1 MSPASGSSR
10 RRRRIPQLDISSRAS
25 HSNDRIRP
33 PRSKARTSRNRER
46 ARRRPKNRWIAARRN
61 DCWTRCAPAKRIC
74 RPGDSPRRRRMRGS
88 EVIPKRTGN
97 ALRLTLLI
105 ALPAL
110 ASAGWKGISAGEVE
124 LSATADAS
132 EVALDGTLTLRITVT
147 YASKA
152 DTGNLEV
159 PTFADFD
166 VVSRSQSEQVTF
178 TLSNSTPSFR
188 RTVITSLALTPRR
201 AGDLSIEPVKLELR
215 GQRFQ
220 TEPIKVRV
228 VPAGQALRRRPP
240 GPDRLADDRMGDSLD
255 PFADVHPGQRD
266 LILRAAVDNERPF
279 VGQQVTYSLYLL
291 ARTNVSSIEK
301 LQIPRLDG
309 FWSEDVEAPQQL
321 VPEQR
326 ILDGVPYTA
335 YLLRRRA
342 LFPLRPGKTAI
353 EPAEVQVLTGF
364 GMLFSRE
371 SSRRSSQA
379 LQLEVQPLPPGK
391 PAGFDF
397 GNVGQWTLSASAE
410 PSNVPVGQPIT
421 FRLVASGRGNVRDLG
436 LPRLP
441 VLSGVRAYDA
451 TVSDKETIERGQING
466 TRTVEQ
472 LLVPERTGAVEI
484 PSLGMDIFDPVQKQY
499 RTVRTDPIALRVDA
513 GPVGQPAAEPIS
525 QNLLAKGGIRP
536 IRLHLGS
543 VQRATP
549 PWAQPWF
556 WPALGLPP
564 FGLALLL
571 GVARLRRML
580 QVDPGR
586 KRMELARS
594 AAAKR
599 LRRAR
604 ALLQRGESVAFYA
617 EIVRAVTGYLAD
629 KQGIAAAGQIGRASC
644 RERV

>member
-1 MSPASGSSR
+1 M
-10 RRRRIPQLDISSRAS
+10 
-25 HSNDRIRP
+25 
-33 PRSKARTSRNRER
+33 
-46 ARRRPKNRWIAARRN
+46 
-61 DCWTRCAPAKRIC
+61 
-74 RPGDSPRRRRMRGS
+74 
-88 EVIPKRTGN
+88 
-97 ALRLTLLI
+97 LRLALLI
-105 ALPAL
+105 VLPAL

-132 EVALDGTLTLRITVT
+132 EVALDGTLTLRIAVT

-201 AGDLSIEPVKLELR
+201 AGDLTIEPVKLEFH

-240 GPDRLADDRMGDSLD
+240 GPDRLADDRLGDSLD

-266 LILRAAVDNERPF
+266 LILRAVVDNERPF
-279 VGQQVTYSLYLL
+279 IGQQVTYSLYLL

-379 LQLEVQPLPPGK
+379 LQLEVQPLPPGR

-421 FRLVASGRGNVRDLG
+421 FRLVASGRGNVRDLR

-484 PSLGMDIFDPVQKQY
+484 PSLAMDIFDPVQKQY

-604 ALLQRGESVAFYA
+604 TLLQRGESVAFYA

-629 KQGIAAAGQIGRASC
+629 KQGIAAAGLTRDELVSALLARGQPEEPVRRLVRILDDCDRARFAPGSGESPAREAVLGRADQVLGELD
-644 RERV
+644 RGTR

>member
-1 MSPASGSSR
+1 
-10 RRRRIPQLDISSRAS
+10 
-25 HSNDRIRP
+25 
-33 PRSKARTSRNRER
+33 
-46 ARRRPKNRWIAARRN
+46 
-61 DCWTRCAPAKRIC
+61 
-74 RPGDSPRRRRMRGS
+74 
-88 EVIPKRTGN
+88 VIPKRTGN
-97 ALRLTLLI
+97 ALRLALLI

-110 ASAGWKGISAGEVE
+110 ASAGWKGVSAGEVE

-132 EVALDGTLTLRITVT
+132 EVALDGTLTLRIAVT

-201 AGDLSIEPVKLELR
+201 AGDLTIEPVKLEFH

-240 GPDRLADDRMGDSLD
+240 GPDRLGDDRMGDSLD

-266 LILRAAVDNERPF
+266 LILRAVVDNERPF
-279 VGQQVTYSLYLL
+279 IGQQVTYSLYLL

-342 LFPLRPGKTAI
+342 LFPLRPGKAAI

-379 LQLEVQPLPPGK
+379 LQLEVHPLPPAK
-391 PAGFDF
+391 PAGFDL
-397 GNVGQWTLSASAE
+397 GNVGQWTLSASAD
-410 PSNVPVGQPIT
+410 PSSVAVGQPIT
-421 FRLVASGRGNVRDLG
+421 FRLVATGHGNVRDLR

-484 PSLGMDIFDPVQKQY
+484 PSLAMDIFDPVQKQY

-586 KRMELARS
+586 KRIELARS

-604 ALLQRGESVAFYA
+604 TLLQRGESVAFYA

-629 KQGIAAAGQIGRASC
+629 KQGIAAAGLTRDELVSALLARGQPEEPVRRLVRILDDCDRARFAPGSDESPAREAMLGRADQVLGELD
-644 RERV
+644 RGTR

>member
-1 MSPASGSSR
+1 M
-10 RRRRIPQLDISSRAS
+10 
-25 HSNDRIRP
+25 
-33 PRSKARTSRNRER
+33 
-46 ARRRPKNRWIAARRN
+46 
-61 DCWTRCAPAKRIC
+61 
-74 RPGDSPRRRRMRGS
+74 
-88 EVIPKRTGN
+88 IPKRTGN
-97 ALRLTLLI
+97 ALRLALLI

-132 EVALDGTLTLRITVT
+132 EVALDGTLTLRIAVT

-201 AGDLSIEPVKLELR
+201 AGDLTIEPVKLEFR

-240 GPDRLADDRMGDSLD
+240 GPDRLADDRLGESLD
-255 PFADVHPGQRD
+255 PFADLHPGQRD
-266 LILRAAVDNERPF
+266 LILRAMVDNERPF

-342 LFPLRPGKTAI
+342 LFPLRPGKAAI

-379 LQLEVQPLPPGK
+379 LQLEVQPLPPGR

-410 PSNVPVGQPIT
+410 PSNAPVGQPIT
-421 FRLVASGRGNVRDLG
+421 FRLVASGRGNVRDLR

-484 PSLGMDIFDPVQKQY
+484 PSLAMDIFDPVQKQF

-549 PWAQPWF
+549 LWAQPWF

-604 ALLQRGESVAFYA
+604 TLLQRGESVAFYA

-629 KQGIAAAGQIGRASC
+629 KQGIAAAGLTRDELVSALLARGQPEEPVRRLVRILDDCDRARFAPGSGESPAREAVLGRADQVLGELD
-644 RERV
+644 RGTR

>member
-1 MSPASGSSR
+1 M
-10 RRRRIPQLDISSRAS
+10 
-25 HSNDRIRP
+25 
-33 PRSKARTSRNRER
+33 
-46 ARRRPKNRWIAARRN
+46 
-61 DCWTRCAPAKRIC
+61 
-74 RPGDSPRRRRMRGS
+74 
-88 EVIPKRTGN
+88 
-97 ALRLTLLI
+97 LRLALLI
-105 ALPAL
+105 VLPAL

-132 EVALDGTLTLRITVT
+132 EVALDGTLTLRIAVT

-201 AGDLSIEPVKLELR
+201 AGDLTIEPVKLEFR

-240 GPDRLADDRMGDSLD
+240 GPDRLADDRLGDSLD

-266 LILRAAVDNERPF
+266 LILRAVVDNERPF
-279 VGQQVTYSLYLL
+279 IGQQVTYSLYLL

-342 LFPLRPGKTAI
+342 LFPLRPGKAAI

-379 LQLEVQPLPPGK
+379 LQLVVQPLPPGK

-410 PSNVPVGQPIT
+410 PSNAPVGQPIT
-421 FRLVASGRGNVRDLG
+421 FRMVASGRGNVRDLR

-484 PSLGMDIFDPVQKQY
+484 PSLAMDIFDPVQKQY

-629 KQGIAAAGQIGRASC
+629 KQGIAAAGLTRDELVSALLARGQPEEPVRRLVRILDDCDRARFAPGSGESPAREAMLGRADQVLGELD
-644 RERV
+644 RGTR

>member
-1 MSPASGSSR
+1 VISR
-10 RRRRIPQLDISSRAS
+10 
-25 HSNDRIRP
+25 
-33 PRSKARTSRNRER
+33 
-46 ARRRPKNRWIAARRN
+46 
-61 DCWTRCAPAKRIC
+61 
-74 RPGDSPRRRRMRGS
+74 
-88 EVIPKRTGN
+88 RTGN
-97 ALRLTLLI
+97 ALRLALLI

-110 ASAGWKGISAGEVE
+110 AAGEVE

-132 EVALDGTLTLRITVT
+132 EVALDGTLTLRIAVT

-152 DTGNLEV
+152 DTGELQI

-178 TLSNSTPSFR
+178 TLSNSAPSFR

-201 AGDLSIEPVKLELR
+201 AGELTIEAVKLEFH
-215 GQRFQ
+215 GQKLQ
-220 TEPIKVRV
+220 TDPIRVRV
-228 VPAGQALRRRPP
+228 VPAGQALRRRTQ
-240 GPDRLADDRMGDSLD
+240 GADRLAEDRMADSLD

-342 LFPLRPGKTAI
+342 LFPLRPGKAAI

-379 LQLEVQPLPPGK
+379 LQLEIHPLPPAK
-391 PAGFDF
+391 PAGFDL
-397 GNVGQWTLSASAE
+397 GNVGQWTLSASAD
-410 PSNVPVGQPIT
+410 PSSVAVGQPIT
-421 FRLVASGRGNVRDLG
+421 LRLVATGHGNVRDLR

-484 PSLGMDIFDPVQKQY
+484 PSLAMDIFDPVQKQY
-499 RTVRTDPIALRVDA
+499 RTVRTDPIALHV
-513 GPVGQPAAEPIS
+513 GPGLVGQPAAEPTS
-525 QNLLAKGGIRP
+525 QNLLVKGGIHP

-564 FGLALLL
+564 FGLAVVL
-571 GVARLRRML
+571 GLARLRRML
-580 QVDPGR
+580 HVDPGR
-586 KRMELARS
+586 RRMELARS
-594 AAAKR
+594 AAARR

-629 KQGIAAAGQIGRASC
+629 KQGIAAAGLTRDELVSALLARGQPEEPVRRLVRILDDCDRARFAPGSGESPAREAMLGRADQVLGELDRRS
-644 RERV
+644 R

>member
-1 MSPASGSSR
+1 
-10 RRRRIPQLDISSRAS
+10 
-25 HSNDRIRP
+25 
-33 PRSKARTSRNRER
+33 
-46 ARRRPKNRWIAARRN
+46 
-61 DCWTRCAPAKRIC
+61 
-74 RPGDSPRRRRMRGS
+74 
-88 EVIPKRTGN
+88 VIPKRTGN
-97 ALRLTLLI
+97 ALRLALLV

-132 EVALDGTLTLRITVT
+132 EVALDGTLTLRIAVT

-201 AGDLSIEPVKLELR
+201 AGDLTIEPVKLEFR

-220 TEPIKVRV
+220 TEPIQVRV

-240 GPDRLADDRMGDSLD
+240 GPDRLADDRLGESLD
-255 PFADVHPGQRD
+255 PFADLHPGQRD
-266 LILRAAVDNERPF
+266 LILRAMVDNERPF

-342 LFPLRPGKTAI
+342 LFPLRPGKAAI

-410 PSNVPVGQPIT
+410 PSNAPVGQPIT
-421 FRLVASGRGNVRDLG
+421 FRLVASGRGNVRDLR

-484 PSLGMDIFDPVQKQY
+484 PSLAMDIFDPVQKQF

-549 PWAQPWF
+549 PWAQRWF

-571 GVARLRRML
+571 GIARLRRML

-629 KQGIAAAGQIGRASC
+629 KQGIAAAGLTRDELVSALLARGQPEEPVRRLVRILDDCDRARFAPGSGESPAREAMLGRTDQVLGELD
-644 RERV
+644 RGTR

>member
-1 MSPASGSSR
+1 VISR
-10 RRRRIPQLDISSRAS
+10 
-25 HSNDRIRP
+25 
-33 PRSKARTSRNRER
+33 
-46 ARRRPKNRWIAARRN
+46 
-61 DCWTRCAPAKRIC
+61 
-74 RPGDSPRRRRMRGS
+74 
-88 EVIPKRTGN
+88 RTGN
-97 ALRLTLLI
+97 ALRLALLI

-110 ASAGWKGISAGEVE
+110 AAGEVE

-132 EVALDGTLTLRITVT
+132 EVALDGTLTLRIAVT

-152 DTGNLEV
+152 DTGELQI

-178 TLSNSTPSFR
+178 TLSNSAPSFR

-201 AGDLSIEPVKLELR
+201 AGELTIEAVKLEFH
-215 GQRFQ
+215 GQKLQ
-220 TEPIKVRV
+220 TDPIRVRV
-228 VPAGQALRRRPP
+228 VPAGQALRRRTQ
-240 GPDRLADDRMGDSLD
+240 GADRLAEDRMADSLD

-342 LFPLRPGKTAI
+342 LFPLRPGKAAI

-379 LQLEVQPLPPGK
+379 LQLEIHPLPPAK
-391 PAGFDF
+391 PAGFDL
-397 GNVGQWTLSASAE
+397 GNVGQWTLSASAD
-410 PSNVPVGQPIT
+410 PSSVAVGQPIT
-421 FRLVASGRGNVRDLG
+421 LRLVATGHGNVRDLR

-484 PSLGMDIFDPVQKQY
+484 PSLAMDIFDPVQKQY
-499 RTVRTDPIALRVDA
+499 RTVRTDPIALHV
-513 GPVGQPAAEPIS
+513 GPGLVGQPAAEPTS
-525 QNLLAKGGIRP
+525 QNLLVKGGIHP

-564 FGLALLL
+564 FGLAVVL
-571 GVARLRRML
+571 GLARLRRML
-580 QVDPGR
+580 HVDPGR
-586 KRMELARS
+586 RRMELARS
-594 AAAKR
+594 AAARR

-629 KQGIAAAGQIGRASC
+629 KQGIAAAGLTRDELVSALLARGQPEEPVRRLVRILDDCDRARFAPGSGESPAREAMLGRADQVLGELD
-644 RERV
+644 RGTR

>member
-1 MSPASGSSR
+1 M
-10 RRRRIPQLDISSRAS
+10 
-25 HSNDRIRP
+25 
-33 PRSKARTSRNRER
+33 
-46 ARRRPKNRWIAARRN
+46 
-61 DCWTRCAPAKRIC
+61 
-74 RPGDSPRRRRMRGS
+74 
-88 EVIPKRTGN
+88 IPKRTGN
-97 ALRLTLLI
+97 ALRLALLI

-132 EVALDGTLTLRITVT
+132 EVALDGTLTLRIAVT

-201 AGDLSIEPVKLELR
+201 AGDLTIEPVKLEFR

-240 GPDRLADDRMGDSLD
+240 GPDRLADDRLGESLD
-255 PFADVHPGQRD
+255 PFADLHPGQRD
-266 LILRAAVDNERPF
+266 LILRAMVDNERPF

-342 LFPLRPGKTAI
+342 LFPLRPGKAAI

-410 PSNVPVGQPIT
+410 PSNAPVGQPIT
-421 FRLVASGRGNVRDLG
+421 FRLVASGRGNVRDLR

-484 PSLGMDIFDPVQKQY
+484 PSLAMDIFDPVQKQF

-549 PWAQPWF
+549 PWAQRWF

-571 GVARLRRML
+571 GIARLRRML

-629 KQGIAAAGQIGRASC
+629 KQGIAAAGLTRDELVSALLARGQPEEPVRRLVRILDDCDRARFAPGSGESPAREAMLGRADQVLGELD
-644 RERV
+644 RGTR

>member
-1 MSPASGSSR
+1 VIP
-10 RRRRIPQLDISSRAS
+10 RRI
-25 HSNDRIRP
+25 
-33 PRSKARTSRNRER
+33 
-46 ARRRPKNRWIAARRN
+46 
-61 DCWTRCAPAKRIC
+61 
-74 RPGDSPRRRRMRGS
+74 
-88 EVIPKRTGN
+88 GN
-97 ALRLTLLI
+97 ALRLALLI
-105 ALPAL
+105 ALPAP
-110 ASAGWKGISAGEVE
+110 AGRGAGEVD

-132 EVALDGTLTLRITVT
+132 EVALDGTLTLRIAVT

-188 RTVITSLALTPRR
+188 RTVITSLALTARR
-201 AGDLSIEPVKLELR
+201 TGDLTIEPVRLEFR

-228 VPAGQALRRRPP
+228 VPAGQAGRKRSP
-240 GPDRLADDRMGDSLD
+240 GPDRLADDRTGDSLD

-342 LFPLRPGKTAI
+342 LFPLRPGKAAI

-379 LQLEVQPLPPGK
+379 LQLEVQPLPPGN

-410 PSNVPVGQPIT
+410 PSAAPVGHPIT
-421 FRLVASGRGNVRDLG
+421 FRLVANGRGNVRDLR
-436 LPRLP
+436 LPGLP
-441 VLSGVRAYDA
+441 VLPGVRAYDA
-451 TVSDKETIERGQING
+451 TVSDKATIERGQING

-484 PSLGMDIFDPVQKQY
+484 PSLAMDIFDPVQKQY
-499 RTVRTDPIALRVDA
+499 RTVRTDPIALRVDV

-549 PWAQPWF
+549 PWARPWF
-556 WPALGLPP
+556 WTTLGLPP

-571 GVARLRRML
+571 GAARLRRML

-599 LRRAR
+599 LRKAR
-604 ALLQRGESVAFYA
+604 TLLQRGESAAFYA

-629 KQGIAAAGQIGRASC
+629 KQGIAAAGLTRDELVSALLARGQPEEPVRRLVRILDDCDRARFAPGSGESPAREAMLGRADQVLGELD
-644 RERV
+644 RGTR

>member
-1 MSPASGSSR
+1 VT
-10 RRRRIPQLDISSRAS
+10 
-25 HSNDRIRP
+25 
-33 PRSKARTSRNRER
+33 PR
-46 ARRRPKNRWIAARRN
+46 
-61 DCWTRCAPAKRIC
+61 
-74 RPGDSPRRRRMRGS
+74 
-88 EVIPKRTGN
+88 RTGN
-97 ALRLTLLI
+97 ALWLAVLI

-110 ASAGWKGISAGEVE
+110 PAGEVE

-132 EVALDGTLTLRITVT
+132 EVPLDGTLTLRIAVT
-147 YASKA
+147 YGSKA
-152 DTGNLEV
+152 DTGDLQV

-178 TLSNSTPSFR
+178 TLSNSSPSFR
-188 RTVITSLALTPRR
+188 RTVVTSLALTPRR
-201 AGDLSIEPVKLELR
+201 TGELTIEPVKLEFH

-220 TEPIKVRV
+220 TDPIKVRV
-228 VPAGQALRRRPP
+228 VPAGQAQRRRAQ
-240 GPDRLADDRMGDSLD
+240 GLDDRLADNLD

-342 LFPLRPGKTAI
+342 LFPLRPGKAAI

-379 LQLEVQPLPPGK
+379 LQLEVQPLPPGN

-410 PSNVPVGQPIT
+410 PSTAPVGHPIT
-421 FRLVASGRGNVRDLG
+421 FRLVANGRGNVRDLR
-436 LPRLP
+436 LPGLP
-441 VLSGVRAYDA
+441 VLPGLRAYDA
-451 TVSDKETIERGQING
+451 TVSDKATIERGQING

-484 PSLGMDIFDPVQKQY
+484 PSLAMDIFDPVQKQY
-499 RTVRTDPIALRVDA
+499 RTVRTDPIALRVDV

-549 PWAQPWF
+549 PWARPWF
-556 WPALGLPP
+556 WTTLGLPP

-571 GVARLRRML
+571 GAARLRRML

-599 LRRAR
+599 LRKAR
-604 ALLQRGESVAFYA
+604 TLLQRGESVAFYA

-629 KQGIAAAGQIGRASC
+629 KQGIAAAGLTRDELVSALLARGQPEEPVRRLVRILDDCDRARFAPGSGESPAREAMLGRADQVLGELD
-644 RERV
+644 RGTR

>member
-1 MSPASGSSR
+1 M
-10 RRRRIPQLDISSRAS
+10 
-25 HSNDRIRP
+25 
-33 PRSKARTSRNRER
+33 
-46 ARRRPKNRWIAARRN
+46 
-61 DCWTRCAPAKRIC
+61 
-74 RPGDSPRRRRMRGS
+74 
-88 EVIPKRTGN
+88 
-97 ALRLTLLI
+97 
-105 ALPAL
+105 
-110 ASAGWKGISAGEVE
+110 
-124 LSATADAS
+124 
-132 EVALDGTLTLRITVT
+132 
-147 YASKA
+147 
-152 DTGNLEV
+152 
-159 PTFADFD
+159 
-166 VVSRSQSEQVTF
+166 
-178 TLSNSTPSFR
+178 
-188 RTVITSLALTPRR
+188 ITSLALTPRR
-201 AGDLSIEPVKLELR
+201 AGELTIEAVKLQFH
-215 GQRFQ
+215 GQKLQ
-220 TEPIKVRV
+220 TDPIRVRV
-228 VPAGQALRRRPP
+228 VPAGQALRRRPQ
-240 GPDRLADDRMGDSLD
+240 GADRLAEDRMADSLD

-342 LFPLRPGKTAI
+342 LFPLRPGKAAI

-379 LQLEVQPLPPGK
+379 LQLEVHPLPLAK
-391 PAGFDF
+391 PAGFDL
-397 GNVGQWTLSASAE
+397 GNVGQWTLSASAD
-410 PSNVPVGQPIT
+410 PSSVAVGQPIT
-421 FRLVASGRGNVRDLG
+421 FRLVATGHGNVRDLR

-472 LLVPERTGAVEI
+472 LLVPERTGVVEI
-484 PSLGMDIFDPVQKQY
+484 PSLAMDIFDPVQKQY
-499 RTVRTDPIALRVDA
+499 RTVRTDPIALHV
-513 GPVGQPAAEPIS
+513 GPGLVGQPAAEPTP
-525 QNLLAKGGIRP
+525 QNLLVKGGIHP

-564 FGLALLL
+564 FGLAMVL
-571 GVARLRRML
+571 GLARLRRML
-580 QVDPGR
+580 HVDPGR
-586 KRMELARS
+586 RRMELARS
-594 AAAKR
+594 AAARR

-629 KQGIAAAGQIGRASC
+629 KQGIAAAGLTRDELVSELMARGQPEEPVRRLVRILDDCDRARFAPGSGDSPAREAMLGRADQVLGELDRRS
-644 RERV
+644 R

>member
-1 MSPASGSSR
+1 VIP
-10 RRRRIPQLDISSRAS
+10 RRIGR
-25 HSNDRIRP
+25 
-33 PRSKARTSRNRER
+33 
-46 ARRRPKNRWIAARRN
+46 
-61 DCWTRCAPAKRIC
+61 
-74 RPGDSPRRRRMRGS
+74 
-88 EVIPKRTGN
+88 
-97 ALRLTLLI
+97 ALRLALLV

-110 ASAGWKGISAGEVE
+110 AWKGVEVE
-124 LSATADAS
+124 LSATADAR
-132 EVALDGTLTLRITVT
+132 EIALDGTLTLRIAVS

-152 DTGNLEV
+152 DTGALQI

-178 TLSNSTPSFR
+178 TLSNSAPSFR

-201 AGDLSIEPVKLELR
+201 TGELTIEPVKLEFH
-215 GQRFQ
+215 GQKFQ
-220 TEPIKVRV
+220 TDPIEVHV
-228 VPAGQALRRRPP
+228 VPAGQALRKRTP
-240 GPDRLADDRMGDSLD
+240 GPDDRMGDSLD

-326 ILDGVPYTA
+326 NLDGVPYTA

-342 LFPLRPGKTAI
+342 LFPLRPGKAAI

-410 PSNVPVGQPIT
+410 PSSVAVGQPIT
-421 FRLVASGRGNVRDLG
+421 FRLVAAGRGNVRDLR
-436 LPRLP
+436 LPGLP
-441 VLSGVRAYDA
+441 VLPGVRAYDA
-451 TVSDKETIERGQING
+451 TVSDKQTIERGQING
-466 TRTVEQ
+466 VRTVEQ
-472 LLVPERTGAVEI
+472 LLVPEKTGAVEI
-484 PSLGMDIFDPVQKQY
+484 PSLAMDIFDPGQKQY
-499 RTVRTDPIALRVDA
+499 RSVRTDPIALQVNA
-513 GPVGQPAAEPIS
+513 GQVGQPAAEPIS

-536 IRLHLGS
+536 IRLRLGS
-543 VQRATP
+543 VQSATP

-564 FGLALLL
+564 FGLALVIGL
-571 GVARLRRML
+571 ARLRRML

-586 KRMELARS
+586 KRVELARS

-599 LRRAR
+599 LRKAR

-617 EIVRAVTGYLAD
+617 EMVRAVTGYLAD
-629 KQGIAAAGQIGRASC
+629 KQGIAAAGLTRDEIVSALMARGLPEETVRRLVRLLDDCDRARFAPGSGESPAREAMLGRADQVLGELD
-644 RERV
+644 RESR

>member
-1 MSPASGSSR
+1 M
-10 RRRRIPQLDISSRAS
+10 
-25 HSNDRIRP
+25 
-33 PRSKARTSRNRER
+33 
-46 ARRRPKNRWIAARRN
+46 
-61 DCWTRCAPAKRIC
+61 
-74 RPGDSPRRRRMRGS
+74 
-88 EVIPKRTGN
+88 IPKRTGN
-97 ALRLTLLI
+97 ALRLALLV

-132 EVALDGTLTLRITVT
+132 EVALDGTLTLRIAVT
-147 YASKA
+147 HASKA

-201 AGDLSIEPVKLELR
+201 AGDLTIEPVKLEFR
-215 GQRFQ
+215 GQRSQ

-240 GPDRLADDRMGDSLD
+240 GPDRLADDRLGDSLD

-266 LILRAAVDNERPF
+266 LILRAVVDNERPF
-279 VGQQVTYSLYLL
+279 IGQQVTYSLYLL

-342 LFPLRPGKTAI
+342 LFPLRPGKAAI

-379 LQLEVQPLPPGK
+379 LQLEVQPLPPGR

-421 FRLVASGRGNVRDLG
+421 FRLVASGRGNVRDLR

-484 PSLGMDIFDPVQKQY
+484 PSLAMDIFDPVQKQY

-571 GVARLRRML
+571 GIARLRRML

-604 ALLQRGESVAFYA
+604 TLLQRGESVAFYA

-629 KQGIAAAGQIGRASC
+629 KQGIAAAGLTRDELVSALLARGQPEEPVRRLVRILDDCDRARFAPGSGESPAREAVLGRADQVLGELD
-644 RERV
+644 RGTR

>member
-1 MSPASGSSR
+1 M
-10 RRRRIPQLDISSRAS
+10 
-25 HSNDRIRP
+25 
-33 PRSKARTSRNRER
+33 
-46 ARRRPKNRWIAARRN
+46 
-61 DCWTRCAPAKRIC
+61 
-74 RPGDSPRRRRMRGS
+74 
-88 EVIPKRTGN
+88 IPKRTGN
-97 ALRLTLLI
+97 ALRLALLI

-124 LSATADAS
+124 LSATADAN

-201 AGDLSIEPVKLELR
+201 AGDLTIEPVKLELR

-240 GPDRLADDRMGDSLD
+240 GPDRLADDRLGESLD

-266 LILRAAVDNERPF
+266 LILRAMVDNERPF

-421 FRLVASGRGNVRDLG
+421 FRLVASGRGNVRDLR

-484 PSLGMDIFDPVQKQY
+484 PSLAMDIFDPVQKQF

-549 PWAQPWF
+549 PWAQRWF

-571 GVARLRRML
+571 GIARLRRML

-629 KQGIAAAGQIGRASC
+629 KQGIAAAGLTRDELVSALLARGQPEEPVRRLVRILDDCDRARFAPGSGESPAREAMLGRTDQVLGELD
-644 RERV
+644 RGTR